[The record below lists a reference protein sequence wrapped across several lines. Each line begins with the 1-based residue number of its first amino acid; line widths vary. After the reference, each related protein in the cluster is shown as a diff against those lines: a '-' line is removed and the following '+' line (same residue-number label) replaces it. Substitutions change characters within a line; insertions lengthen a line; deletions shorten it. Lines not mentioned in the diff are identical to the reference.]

1 MSIEKR
7 INHIMQLIINLP
19 DEALLKF
26 AERETAYKKRNLS
39 IIRLLLIIKKL
50 I

>member
-7 INHIMQLIINLP
+7 VNHVVQLIINLP

-26 AERETAYKKRNLS
+26 AERETAYKKRNQ
-39 IIRLLLIIKKL
+39 IIIKLLLIIKKL

>member
-1 MSIEKR
+1 MTIENRVNK
-7 INHIMQLIINLP
+7 IVQLIINLP
-19 DEALLKF
+19 EEALLKF
-26 AERETAYKKRNLS
+26 AKRETAYKKRNQV

>member
-1 MSIEKR
+1 MEKK
-7 INHIMQLIINLP
+7 INHIVQLIINLP
-19 DEALLKF
+19 EEALLKF
-26 AERETAYKKRNLS
+26 AERETAYKKRNQA

>member
-1 MSIEKR
+1 MEKR
-7 INHIMQLIINLP
+7 INHIVQLIINLP
-19 DEALLKF
+19 EEALLKF
-26 AERETAYKKRNLS
+26 AERETAYKKRNQA